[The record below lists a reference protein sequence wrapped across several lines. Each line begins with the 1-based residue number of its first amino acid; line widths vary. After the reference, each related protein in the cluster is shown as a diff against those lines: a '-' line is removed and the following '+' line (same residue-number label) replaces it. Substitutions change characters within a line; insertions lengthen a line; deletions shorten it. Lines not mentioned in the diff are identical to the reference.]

1 MNKRGCR
8 YNVVKEKIKL
18 GKKSHGWKC
27 VDLYASFNLWI
38 KEARTKGYMIR
49 ECFPINS
56 VPNEN
61 ATYEVTIK

>member
-1 MNKRGCR
+1 MVG
-8 YNVVKEKIKL
+8 NVLVFIQVLIYGLKKL
-18 GKKSHGWKC
+18 ELK
-27 VDLYASFNLWI
+27 A
-38 KEARTKGYMIR
+38 MIR

>member
-1 MNKRGCR
+1 MVG
-8 YNVVKEKIKL
+8 NVLVFMQ
-18 GKKSHGWKC
+18 G
-27 VDLYASFNLWI
+27 FNLWI
-38 KEARTKGYMIR
+38 KKARTKGYMIR